1 MLLNFEHLKTFY
13 SALKQKM
20 KNFRGNW
27 NQNDPTADDY
37 IKNRPFYSEGALVEI
52 VSNLTSEDYNNGNH
66 PKCNFIPDNKYKVIW
81 NGKVYD
87 NLICYEFQGCNVI
100 GGNGYPFYID
110 DDGGYNLYID
120 YNEGNGNFVVSIYL
134 DETVIHKLDEKYLP
148 DNNFATIDELSAV
161 ATSGSYHDLLDAP
174 ASVRYDA
181 SQWMTSAQKSI
192 ARNNIGAGTSNF
204 SGSYNDL
211 TDKTHYHKV
220 KNFILPYRA
229 TLYQGQIATPG
240 VKEVIFSNRH
250 NDRVVAEG
258 TVEAVKDGSIHYVNI
273 NGIEYMYR
281 GEATFILTSG
291 KTTAHDDTTC
301 TGQMRVFG
309 NASLITKY
317 LDNLNGFYDGGIIG
331 YEQFKDTGEDFCYIL
346 GVFDHYPVDVNLAK
360 DALCRVT
367 INDTSSDKNLSTND
381 RAYVFYDYVT
391 LDDKYIPDTIARK
404 SDIPEN
410 ISWNDLTNKPFE
422 DALETITW
430 DGDTTGKET
439 MSGNYKISDTYIQPD
454 KFIGATIHFANGY
467 TYTVVEEDITTF
479 DDQFGTGFDIRGMVA
494 GNETSPSNP
503 DLVGIFVVETL
514 RSIEFPVKTLD
525 DKFIPDTIARMSDI
539 QTMIGDAI
547 GGSY

>member
-37 IKNRPFYSEGALVEI
+37 IKNRPFY
-52 VSNLTSEDYNNGNH
+52 ED
-66 PKCNFIPDNKYKVIW
+66 
-81 NGKVYD
+81 
-87 NLICYEFQGCNVI
+87 E
-100 GGNGYPFYID
+100 
-110 DDGGYNLYID
+110 DG
-120 YNEGNGNFVVSIYL
+120 V
-134 DETVIHKLDEKYLP
+134 HKIDEKYLP

-181 SQWMTSAQKSI
+181 SQWMTTAQQSI

-220 KNFILPYRA
+220 KNFILPYCEK
-229 TLYQGQIATPG
+229 LSGGQIATPG
-240 VKEVIFSNRH
+240 VKQVIISDRH
-250 NDRVVAEG
+250 NDRVIAEG
-258 TVEAVKDGSIHYVNI
+258 TVEAVKDGNIHHVKI

-317 LDNLNGFYDGGIIG
+317 LDNLNGRYDGGIVG
-331 YEQFKDTGEDFCYIL
+331 YEQFNDTGEDFCYIL
-346 GVFDHYPVDVNLAK
+346 GVFDYYPIDVNL
-360 DALCRVT
+360 DRDTLCRVT
-367 INDTSSDKNLSTND
+367 INDTSSNKNLSTND
-381 RAYVFYDYVT
+381 RAYIFYDYVT

-410 ISWNDLTNKPFE
+410 AGGVSSWNDLTDKPFE

-439 MSGNYKISDTYIQPD
+439 MSGTYKISDTYIQPD
-454 KFIGATIHFANGY
+454 KFIGATIHFANGH
-467 TYTVVEEDITTF
+467 THTVVEEDIETF
-479 DDQFGTGFDIRGMVA
+479 DDQFGTGFDIKGMVI
-494 GNETSPSNP
+494 GNEKLPSNP

-514 RSIEFPVKTLD
+514 RSIEFSVKTLD
-525 DKFIPDTIARMSDI
+525 DKFIPDTIARISDI